1 MTTIILTGTASG
13 NVVSQEDLYLEG
25 APYIYFQDS
34 RATPLN
40 NPDQQS
46 YYWGLSGTTTY
57 PAYLLGCIQDVSL
70 TQGLTMNDVRCDTV
84 GVKDTIQKRDYV
96 EFQLTILSQLPLSV
110 MAKLLN
116 LSTATTGTGYEKVGI
131 PQINNSITYHVYAP
145 KIYDD
150 TAPAS
155 WLMFYLHKAKF
166 VDAWTI
172 NMVYGGPWTMTG
184 IKLRA
189 YANDNYPANQLFGV
203 ISRFDNAGRLP

>member
-1 MTTIILTGTASG
+1 MPGIATGTAIG

-25 APYIYFQDS
+25 APYIYFQDD

-40 NPDQQS
+40 NPDAQS
-46 YYWGLSGTTTY
+46 FYWGMSGTSSY

-70 TQGLTMNDVRCDTV
+70 TEGVTMNDVRCDTA

-110 MAKLLN
+110 IRHVLN
-116 LSTATTGTGYEKVGI
+116 LSAPSVGTGYETVGI
-131 PQINNSITYHVYAP
+131 PQINNSIHYHVYAP
-145 KIYDD
+145 KVYNDD
-150 TAPAS
+150 AAG

-166 VDAWTI
+166 VDAWTL
-172 NMVYGGPWTMTG
+172 NMVYGGSWTLTG

-189 YANDNYPANQLFGV
+189 YAKDTMPANQLFGV
-203 ISRFDNAGRLP
+203 IKRFDPSLP

>member
-1 MTTIILTGTASG
+1 MTTIIATGTAVG
-13 NVVSQEDLYLEG
+13 NVISQEDLYLEG
-25 APYIYFQDS
+25 APYLYFQDS

-40 NPDQQS
+40 NPDAQS
-46 YYWGLSGTTTY
+46 YYWGLSGTTAY

-96 EFQLTILSQLPLSV
+96 EFQMTILSQLPLKV

-116 LSTATTGTGYEKVGI
+116 LSDASTGTGYETVGI
-131 PQINNSITYHVYAP
+131 PQINNSISYHVYAP
-145 KIYDD
+145 KIYDESV
-150 TAPAS
+150 PA

-189 YANDNYPANQLFGV
+189 YANDNYPANQLFGT
-203 ISRFDNAGRLP
+203 IKRFDTSRLP